1 MFNKILI
8 ANRGE
13 IAVRIIRA
21 CREMGIQTVAV
32 YLRETD
38 ENRGCKT
45 AFDQLLFPPVPLY
58 PQAVRRVCKAA
69 EPPKTAQLLR
79 TGRALWQETQ
89 VFTG

>member
-1 MFNKILI
+1 M
-8 ANRGE
+8 
-13 IAVRIIRA
+13 
-21 CREMGIQTVAV
+21 AV

-38 ENRGCKT
+38 ENQGCKT